1 MISEQSNPAGQEETT
16 SSAPGT
22 TAVNMDQ
29 NTAEF
34 RFNEAPGF
42 GSRLR
47 AAREAKGLDVATCG
61 HALRLPIN
69 VLKQLESNEFTG
81 IDYQVYLGGYIRKYG
96 RYLEIDNA
104 EIEEAVARLKPAQP
118 PLVATGGI
126 SHSRYLLDRYATAA
140 TYVILTLVIA
150 VPTVWLGMRG
160 TLTHD
165 MSHLAPLD
173 ATPVAQQ
180 DAPPPVTP
188 AASSSVAE
196 KVADTSTPVSQ
207 TTNVASA
214 TAPAPTSST
223 PAHPSEQPL
232 LASMVPVPNL
242 DSDANATPS
251 SGTDTNP
258 STVGSGSHSLT
269 LNLPNSSWVE
279 VIGKDGSRLEYG
291 LLPAGTVKT
300 YRSDQPFEVRIGN
313 AAGAQVNLD
322 GQPVTLD
329 PYRHSNV
336 AHFRVDIQDGKAA
349 PAGA

>member
-1 MISEQSNPAGQEETT
+1 MISEPSNPAGQEDAT
-16 SSAPGT
+16 SPAPAT
-22 TAVNMDQ
+22 TAVNMEH

-47 AAREAKGLDVATCG
+47 AVREAKGLDLETCG
-61 HALRLPIN
+61 HALRLPLR
-69 VLKQLESNEFTG
+69 VLKQLENSEFTG
-81 IDYQVYLGGYIRKYG
+81 NDYQVYIGGYIRKYG
-96 RYLEIDNA
+96 RYLDIDDA
-104 EIEEAVARLKPAQP
+104 EIEEAVARLKPEQP

-140 TYVILTLVIA
+140 TYVVLTMVIA

-173 ATPVAQQ
+173 AAPVAQQ
-180 DAPPPVTP
+180 DAPPPAAP
-188 AASSSVAE
+188 AASSSAAE
-196 KVADTSTPVSQ
+196 KLASNAPLPQQTASVVA
-207 TTNVASA
+207 A

-223 PAHPSEQPL
+223 AARPSEQPL

-251 SGTDTNP
+251 ATSANP
-258 STVGSGSHSLT
+258 ATVGSGSHSLT